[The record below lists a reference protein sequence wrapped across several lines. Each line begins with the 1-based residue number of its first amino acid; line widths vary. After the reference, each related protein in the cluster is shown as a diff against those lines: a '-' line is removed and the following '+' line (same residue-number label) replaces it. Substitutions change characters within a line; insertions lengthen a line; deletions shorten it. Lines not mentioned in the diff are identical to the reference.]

1 MYVGI
6 LPVSFSYPRLY
17 SHVSF
22 LNSISTILVYKLN
35 LFDHA
40 KVIDMRKISRLS
52 ANPTKYLIGHVHFTS
67 VRVVKV

>member
-6 LPVSFSYPRLY
+6 LPVSFSYPSLY
-17 SHVSF
+17 RHVSF

-40 KVIDMRKISRLS
+40 KVFDMRNRI
-52 ANPTKYLIGHVHFTS
+52 
-67 VRVVKV
+67 